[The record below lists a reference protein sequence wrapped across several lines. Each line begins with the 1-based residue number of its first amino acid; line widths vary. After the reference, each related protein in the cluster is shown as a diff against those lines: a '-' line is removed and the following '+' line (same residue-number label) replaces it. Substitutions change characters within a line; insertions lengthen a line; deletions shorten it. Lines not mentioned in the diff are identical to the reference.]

1 MYNGLHCIHR
11 RIDIKIEEQQE
22 AIENGKSPF
31 LDDSESMDCPYHI
44 SPQMLWVDK
53 VKKRTL
59 QEGALVFNES
69 AREGIKYLQEAQLI
83 SDPATPADIARFL
96 RFTPGLSK
104 SQIGEYLG
112 KNQEENKETL
122 YEYVHTFDFRNTTLL
137 TALRMFLDTFL
148 LPGEAQQIDRIME
161 VVLFFS
167 VECSPLHSTPTNSP
181 SITTF

>member
-1 MYNGLHCIHR
+1 MQ
-11 RIDIKIEEQQE
+11 DAQIKTHP
-22 AIENGKSPF
+22 S
-31 LDDSESMDCPYHI
+31 
-44 SPQMLWVDK
+44 
-53 VKKRTL
+53 
-59 QEGALVFNES
+59 
-69 AREGIKYLQEAQLI
+69 
-83 SDPATPADIARFL
+83 TPPDIAPFFRFN
-96 RFTPGLSK
+96 PGLSK

>member
-1 MYNGLHCIHR
+1 M
-11 RIDIKIEEQQE
+11 
-22 AIENGKSPF
+22 
-31 LDDSESMDCPYHI
+31 
-44 SPQMLWVDK
+44 
-53 VKKRTL
+53 
-59 QEGALVFNES
+59 FNES
-69 AREGIKYLQEAQLI
+69 AKEGIKYLQEAQLI

-122 YEYVHTFDFRNTTLL
+122 YEYVHTFDFTNTTLL

-161 VVLFFS
+161 VAFVFVSDCVVLRATR
-167 VECSPLHSTPTNSP
+167 V
-181 SITTF
+181 